1 MGLIIDGI
9 IVIFILLSAFL
20 GYRKGLITLG
30 IQLAAFIVA
39 LIIGLILYRPIAG
52 IVINSTQIDENL
64 QSTIQANID
73 DMEENNDNSIV
84 NGIVEQGSR
93 EIAINI
99 IYGVT
104 LLILF
109 IIARIVLIFIS
120 ALANIVAKL
129 PILKQF
135 NKIGGVIYGVLRGMI
150 ITYAI
155 LMIVSLVITLNPKSS
170 IADAL
175 ESSYLAKSMS
185 TYNILNVFF

>member
-30 IQLAAFIVA
+30 IQLVAFIVA

>member
-1 MGLIIDGI
+1 MGLILDGI

-30 IQLAAFIVA
+30 IQLVAFLVA
-39 LIIGLILYRPIAG
+39 LVISLILYRPIAG
-52 IVINSTQIDENL
+52 IIINSTQIDENL
-64 QSTIQANID
+64 QTTIQENIQNLEES
-73 DMEENNDNSIV
+73 EENSLI
-84 NGIVEQGSR
+84 NGIVEQGASNL
-93 EIAINI
+93 AINI
-99 IYGVT
+99 IYGAT

-109 IIARIVLIFIS
+109 IISRIVLIFIS

-135 NKIGGVIYGVLRGMI
+135 NKLGGVIYGVLRGMV

-155 LMIVSLVITLNPKSS
+155 LLIISLVIAVNPKNSVAE
-170 IADAL
+170 IL
-175 ESSYLAKSMS
+175 NESYLAKSMS

>member
-20 GYRKGLITLG
+20 GYRKGIITLG
-30 IQLAAFIVA
+30 IQLVAFIVA

-93 EIAINI
+93 EITINI

>member
-1 MGLIIDGI
+1 MGLILDGV
-9 IVIFILLSAFL
+9 IVLFILLSAFL

-30 IQLAAFIVA
+30 IQLVAFIVA

-52 IVINSTQIDENL
+52 IIINSTQIDENL
-64 QSTIQANID
+64 QSTIQANIE
-73 DMEENNDNSIV
+73 DMEENNDNNIV
-84 NGIVEQGSR
+84 KGIVEQGSR

-120 ALANIVAKL
+120 ALANLVAKL

-155 LMIVSLVITLNPKSS
+155 LMIISLIITLNPKSS
-170 IADAL
+170 IADVL
-175 ESSYLAKSMS
+175 NDSYLAKSMS

>member
-1 MGLIIDGI
+1 MGLILDGV
-9 IVIFILLSAFL
+9 IVLFILLSAFL

-30 IQLAAFIVA
+30 IQLVAFIVA

-52 IVINSTQIDENL
+52 IIINSTQIDENL
-64 QSTIQANID
+64 QSTIQANIE

-84 NGIVEQGSR
+84 KGIVEQGSR

-120 ALANIVAKL
+120 ALANLVAKL

-155 LMIVSLVITLNPKSS
+155 LMIISLIITLNPKSS
-170 IADAL
+170 IADVL
-175 ESSYLAKSMS
+175 NDSYLAKSMS

>member
-30 IQLAAFIVA
+30 IQLVAFIVA

-93 EIAINI
+93 EITINI